1 MLPYYYMLQ
10 VLYANY
16 KGLVDLALPLPKL
29 TSLERPEKE
38 ITSKVLHLAGPA
50 LAEMLL
56 ISFVSM
62 ADMMMVGRLGPQ
74 AVASVGLTNQPMFFA
89 LAIFM
94 ALNVGTTALVARFT
108 GANNDA
114 DAAATARQS
123 LLITACLAVVV
134 SLLGVFAAP
143 YVLRFMRA
151 DADVMQVGIPYFQ
164 VVAAGLFFN
173 TVSMGIT
180 AILRGSGDTRTPM
193 RINMFINILNVI
205 GNYALIYGHFGLPR
219 LEVTGAGLATTLSR
233 AVAAALFVVILFSGR
248 SRIKL
253 SLRDDYRPNLQVIR
267 RIFNIGLNSAIE
279 QFILRGGQVTFARV
293 VSGLGTAVFASHQIG
308 LNILSLSFMPGQ
320 AFGIAATTLVG
331 QSLGAKDPE
340 LAAKCGSEARRLGMY
355 VGTFMALLFFLFG
368 RQIAGLYTDNVEVI
382 ARTALVL
389 RVYAFLQPAQSTQFI
404 LAGALR
410 GAGDTRWPL
419 YSTALGIW
427 GGRVAFSWLFIN
439 IFGLGLL
446 GAWLAMALDQLGRSI
461 FISVRFKSGKWKAI
475 RV

>member
-1 MLPYYYMLQ
+1 M
-10 VLYANY
+10 
-16 KGLVDLALPLPKL
+16 ALPLPKL
-29 TSLERPEKE
+29 ASMAKPEKD
-38 ITSKVLHLAGPA
+38 ITAKVLHLAGPA

-108 GANNDA
+108 GANNLSEA
-114 DAAATARQS
+114 TSTARQS
-123 LLITACLAVVV
+123 LVITFVLAILV

-151 DADVMQVGIPYFQ
+151 DAEVMRVGIPYFR
-164 VVAAGLFFN
+164 VVAAGLLFN
-173 TVSMGIT
+173 TISMGIT

-193 RINMFINILNVI
+193 RINMFINILNVV

-219 LEVTGAGLATTLSR
+219 LEVTGAGLATTLAR
-233 AVAAALFVVILFSGR
+233 GVAAILFVYILFSGK

-253 SLRDDYRPNLQVIR
+253 SLRDDFRPNLPIIR
-267 RIFNIGLNSAIE
+267 RIFKIGLNSAME

-331 QSLGAKDPE
+331 QSLGAKDPD
-340 LAAKCGSEARRLGMY
+340 LAAKCGAEARRLGMY
-355 VGTFMALLFFLFG
+355 VGGFMALIFFLFG
-368 RQIAGLYTDNVEVI
+368 RQIAGMYTDDLEVI

-419 YSTALGIW
+419 YSTAMGIW
-427 GGRVAFSWLFIN
+427 GGRVALSWLFIN
-439 IFGLGLL
+439 VFGLSLL

-461 FISVRFKSGKWKAI
+461 FISLRFKSGKWKAI